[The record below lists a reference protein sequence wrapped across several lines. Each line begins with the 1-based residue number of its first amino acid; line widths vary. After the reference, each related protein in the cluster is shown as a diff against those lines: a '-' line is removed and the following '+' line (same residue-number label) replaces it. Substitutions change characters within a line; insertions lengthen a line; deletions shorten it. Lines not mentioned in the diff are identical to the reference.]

1 MAEKCKERDRKHG
14 RVGGR
19 DRGVK
24 EGTLGWK
31 VKLSLHLV
39 IRSRVGHGR
48 AREYLYPMQNKK
60 MSCQSLIILTGSKN
74 RLWVIFGAS

>member
-1 MAEKCKERDRKHG
+1 MG
-14 RVGGR
+14 GLGGR

-39 IRSRVGHGR
+39 IRSRVGLGR
-48 AREYLYPMQNKK
+48 AREYFFLESDAK
-60 MSCQSLIILTGSKN
+60 
-74 RLWVIFGAS
+74 

>member
-14 RVGGR
+14 RVGWEGW
-19 DRGVK
+19 GVK

-39 IRSRVGHGR
+39 IRSRVGLGR
-48 AREYLYPMQNKK
+48 AREYFHQMKNKK
-60 MSCQSLIILTGSKN
+60 MSC
-74 RLWVIFGAS
+74 

>member
-14 RVGGR
+14 RVGGG

-39 IRSRVGHGR
+39 IRSRVVLGR
-48 AREYLYPMQNKK
+48 ARE
-60 MSCQSLIILTGSKN
+60 
-74 RLWVIFGAS
+74 

>member
-1 MAEKCKERDRKHG
+1 MG
-14 RVGGR
+14 GLGGR

-39 IRSRVGHGR
+39 IRSRVGLGR
-48 AREYLYPMQNKK
+48 AGEYLFLKSDAK
-60 MSCQSLIILTGSKN
+60 
-74 RLWVIFGAS
+74 

>member
-1 MAEKCKERDRKHG
+1 MG
-14 RVGGR
+14 GLGGR

-39 IRSRVGHGR
+39 IRSRVGLGW
-48 AREYLYPMQNKK
+48 AKEYFFLESDAK
-60 MSCQSLIILTGSKN
+60 
-74 RLWVIFGAS
+74 